1 MPTVRLAAL
10 VLIFFCTSIVSVVTG
25 STSLITV
32 PALILFGVEPRA
44 AIATNMFALVF
55 LSAGGSLPF
64 LRSGRLNMPRLPVLA
79 VLTVAGSI
87 IGAILLSVI
96 SASTIPVIVFVA
108 MIAVIVFSIT
118 NPDIG
123 VVAANR
129 QYAPAVEVIG
139 YGITLAL
146 GVYGGFFS
154 GGYVTLL
161 TAACIAFFG
170 MTFLES
176 IGVTK
181 VMNLLSSLVATLIF
195 MWRGLVDYKL
205 AVVLGLAALAGGL
218 LGARFALRL
227 HNRWLRR
234 IFLGAVTVLAVK
246 LILLDLAGKMLGR

>member
-55 LSAGGSLPF
+55 LSGSLPF